1 VTLAA
6 SAPIS
11 GYRAGLTGGL
21 VISTPV
27 DLTAI
32 RRAMAE
38 HATRATLTG
47 LGNDVILVG
56 PGDSGGGG
64 APLKLS
70 VPASGDWSASGA
82 SVIAI
87 PKSAVGLGWAGE
99 ARMMSWGLA
108 ALLLAGFAVQL
119 VRRPRS

>member
-1 VTLAA
+1 MCSSDL
-6 SAPIS
+6 
-11 GYRAGLTGGL
+11 
-21 VISTPV
+21 V

-32 RRAMAE
+32 RRQLAE

-56 PGDSGGGG
+56 GGDAGGSGT
-64 APLKLS
+64 PLKLS
-70 VPASGDWSASGA
+70 VPSSGDWNAGGA
-82 SVIAI
+82 SLIAI
-87 PKSAVGLGWAGE
+87 PKSAAGLGWAGE